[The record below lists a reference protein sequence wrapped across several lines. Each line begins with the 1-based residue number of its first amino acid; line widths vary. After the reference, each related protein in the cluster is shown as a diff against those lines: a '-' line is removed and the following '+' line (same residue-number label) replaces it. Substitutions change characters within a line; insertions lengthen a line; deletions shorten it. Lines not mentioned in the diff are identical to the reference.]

1 MYSDVLLQLVLR
13 FETFFIKKIMKKLQN
28 SPLKKNAP
36 SCKNSLKKNHWS
48 SLLNIIILTQYET
61 KFHKSFFIEELDFEK

>member
-1 MYSDVLLQLVLR
+1 
-13 FETFFIKKIMKKLQN
+13 MKKLQN

-48 SLLNIIILTQYET
+48 SLLNIIILKQYET